1 MCRVWS
7 VEEFIRWGSKRKVK
21 WRHLGEQDSSSKR
34 TVGSESS
41 MIQDTTIEQ
50 CDGSISIPEGISFV
64 LYPVRDTQTLTI

>member
-1 MCRVWS
+1 MGKQKKGQMEAFG
-7 VEEFIRWGSKRKVK
+7 EE
-21 WRHLGEQDSSSKR
+21 DSSSKR

-50 CDGSISIPEGISFV
+50 SDGSISIPEGISFV